1 MTVAPSTLRLGLAGL
16 VLYLAAAGLGSVL
29 TGAEDEAEVV
39 ARALN
44 IRGGPGTRYE
54 IVETVHRGEM
64 LPIEE
69 VVGKWARL
77 KWDRAAWVL
86 VRYVKLPERF
96 LVDGFVE
103 KEDAFLGWVGA
114 NDAIEELVI
123 RGRGVLWV
131 VLAPHAYESEE
142 DVRALASGLAC
153 GYRERTGF
161 DGRVIATVW
170 PESGPGAAWV
180 ARETCG

>member
-1 MTVAPSTLRLGLAGL
+1 MPRSPTLTLLGIAACILILACVVAMPAFAG
-16 VLYLAAAGLGSVL
+16 A
-29 TGAEDEAEVV
+29 DDKAEVT

-44 IRGGPGTRYE
+44 IRGGPSTRYE
-54 IVETVHRGEM
+54 IIKTVHRGDM
-64 LPIEE
+64 LPIDE

-77 KWDRAAWVL
+77 KWDRTAWVL
-86 VRYVKLPERF
+86 VKYLELPEKF

-103 KEDAFLGWVGA
+103 KEDAFLGWAGG
-114 NDAIEELVI
+114 NEAIEELVI

-131 VLAPHAYESEE
+131 VLAPAAYESEE
-142 DVRALASGLAC
+142 DVRALAGDLAC

-161 DGRVIATVW
+161 EGRVVATVW

-180 ARETCG
+180 AREACG

>member
-1 MTVAPSTLRLGLAGL
+1 MTVAPSAIRLGFAGL
-16 VLYLAAAGLGSVL
+16 VIYLAAAGLGSVL
-29 TGAEDEAEVV
+29 AGAEDEAEVT

-44 IRGGPGTRYE
+44 IRGGPSTRYE
-54 IVETVHRGEM
+54 IVETVHRGEL

-69 VVGKWARL
+69 VVGNWARL
-77 KWDRAAWVL
+77 KWDRTAWVL
-86 VRYVKLPERF
+86 VKYVKLPEKF

-103 KEDAFLGWVGA
+103 REDAFLGRAGT

-123 RGRGVLWV
+123 RGRGLLWV
-131 VLAPHAYESEE
+131 VLVPLAYESEE
-142 DVRALASGLAC
+142 DVRALAAELAC

-170 PESGPGAAWV
+170 PESGPGNAWV
-180 ARETCG
+180 AREACD